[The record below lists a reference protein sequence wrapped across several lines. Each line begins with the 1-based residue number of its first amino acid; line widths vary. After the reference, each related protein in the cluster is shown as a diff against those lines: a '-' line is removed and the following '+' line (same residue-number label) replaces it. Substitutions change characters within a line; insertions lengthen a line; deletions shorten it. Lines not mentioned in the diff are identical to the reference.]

1 MNSIDIGDTPIGG
14 GSRPYVVAELGT
26 NYRDDVTLAKTFVDE
41 AAAAGAD
48 AVKFQTHIAGAEM
61 VESEMDAMGFG
72 DLFDRV
78 DRYELTV
85 EQHVELQEF
94 CAERGVTFL
103 STPFSAEAVD
113 RLETVG
119 VPAYKIGS
127 GELTNYHLLKTAAD
141 TGKPLLIST
150 GMADWETVA
159 RSVKFVSRHAEAFA
173 LLYCVSSYPLEAS
186 GFSFGVIDRMKREF
200 DVPVGFSDHSQG
212 IEAAVIAMGQGADLV
227 EKHFTLDRRL
237 PEGDQEVS
245 IEPEEFASLVEYAD
259 LFYETGGE
267 EKPVREDERSTSE
280 WATHSIV
287 AATRIEAGESLT
299 VDNLTTKRPGTGV
312 PATRYFEILGKRATE
327 TIQPDT
333 LVHADQ
339 FDE

>member
-1 MNSIDIGDTPIGG
+1 
-14 GSRPYVVAELGT
+14 
-26 NYRDDVTLAKTFVDE
+26 
-41 AAAAGAD
+41 
-48 AVKFQTHIAGAEM
+48 M

-72 DLFDRV
+72 DLFDRI

-85 EQHVELQEF
+85 EQHADLRDY

-212 IEAAVIAMGQGADLV
+212 IKAAVTAMGQGADFV

-245 IEPEEFASLVEYAD
+245 IEPEELASLVEYAD
-259 LFYETGGE
+259 LLYKTGGE
-267 EKPVREDERSTSE
+267 EKSVREDERSTSD

-287 AATRIEAGESLT
+287 AATRIEVGESLT
-299 VDNLTTKRPGTGV
+299 NDNLTTKRPGTGI